1 RVQSDVPSALQSP
14 GNPGKTFRQ
23 AGWRKCAEWGW
34 DDPDAWQ
41 RIRKKPA
48 VDVFCCRES
57 SGGLPA
63 GSGIK
68 REWYSA
74 GVLSATQ
81 LQQRTIKMQQKSAK
95 KTAPLKPFL
104 SPAFRVQFW
113 RSRLACVQ

>member
-1 RVQSDVPSALQSP
+1 MIQMHGSVSEKSRRSMYSAAGRV
-14 GNPGKTFRQ
+14 
-23 AGWRKCAEWGW
+23 
-34 DDPDAWQ
+34 
-41 RIRKKPA
+41 
-48 VDVFCCRES
+48 

-81 LQQRTIKMQQKSAK
+81 LQQRAIKMQQKSAK

-113 RSRLACVQ
+113 RSRLTCTQASRFFLSCR